1 VAWYNRIW
9 FTIWLL
15 GWHLHR
21 RVSKAVHQTIC
32 GVTSNRN
39 PQNARQDSRSQQLAT
54 QLARYAS
61 SFVFPPALGYRLPQ
75 GVSCRE
81 PTNQCIRNH
90 CQRALTSVRT
100 NLLLS
105 FCLPQDMFGAA
116 SQPIS
121 PSLTT
126 VKVRLLICVSACP
139 ELSCASG
146 CIECREPTNQ
156 SIFDYC
162 QCMLVPVA
170 TNPVLSWCV
179 PQGVSNSTNEPVSA
193 PVTIVKVRLPQS

>member
-1 VAWYNRIW
+1 MVHHLVVRMAPPSPCIKGSTPNDLRSYFKPQSSKCTSRHSQPAARNSVGKVR
-9 FTIWLL
+9 LL
-15 GWHLHR
+15 IC
-21 RVSKAVHQTIC
+21 VSACPKL
-32 GVTSNRN
+32 SF
-39 PQNARQDSRSQQLAT
+39 
-54 QLARYAS
+54 AS
-61 SFVFPPALGYRLPQ
+61 GCIE
-75 GVSCRE
+75 CRE

-105 FCLPQDMFGAA
+105 CCLPQDMFGAA

-146 CIECREPTNQ
+146 
-156 SIFDYC
+156 
-162 QCMLVPVA
+162 
-170 TNPVLSWCV
+170 
-179 PQGVSNSTNEPVSA
+179 
-193 PVTIVKVRLPQS
+193 